1 VKVPRRI
8 ETGEAPGWQG
18 ATMENIGNIR
28 RRSNAAGWDAS
39 SVECSGT
46 FTTGSQGLTGMNTPT
61 VCPANVTT
69 MGSVG
74 TFMRSRAAGGNGQEP
89 RMPRRTPRPG
99 TAPASECVAGRVPR

>member
-1 VKVPRRI
+1 MKGPTDPIVVTLAGQTVGVFMPVKPWEPVVKVPRRI

-46 FTTGSQGLTGMNTPT
+46 FTTGS
-61 VCPANVTT
+61 
-69 MGSVG
+69 
-74 TFMRSRAAGGNGQEP
+74 
-89 RMPRRTPRPG
+89 
-99 TAPASECVAGRVPR
+99 